1 MKVRIHEI
9 AKELGIKSKDVVDK
23 AKDLALDVK
32 TASSAVS
39 PEEAEQ
45 LVNFIMTGDA
55 GSLVQSAAPANEI
68 SVEEA
73 APKTQAKVEK
83 VDREVKPSEV
93 PEPKKVEAEPEKKHV
108 APKAAEVV
116 GESKTT
122 PETKPVQTAVP
133 VSNQNAEPKKESNQ
147 ESLAQATVKKRRGLV
162 IVKKKRDRE
171 AEKSAEKPAEPVAE
185 PRKTPVE
192 ILKPE
197 ISIQDLS
204 EEEKALLDL
213 KRKKKQK
220 KHAPATSR
228 KEQEH
233 KIDILA
239 ERELK
244 TSTIDEDDDEQE
256 VMMIDLSDDTIKEKE
271 EQEKKRTLDENRV
284 RVQRKNPFMEQGIR
298 RSGRRK
304 KRPKKVEEK
313 EVEIG
318 AITIP
323 EDVRVYEFAD
333 KLGKNVGEVIKVL
346 FNLGVLVTKND
357 FLDNDALE
365 ILADEFEV
373 DIEIKNPLE
382 AIDYISSYDENE
394 DSEEALQERP
404 PVVTIMGHV
413 DHGKTSLLDYIRS
426 ARVAEGEAGGI
437 TQHIGAYMV
446 EKDGRKISFIDTPGH
461 EAFTEMR
468 ARGAQ
473 VTDVAIIVVAADD
486 GVQPQTKE
494 ALSHA
499 KAAEVPI
506 IIAVNKIDKP
516 DANPDKVMGEMAEV
530 GYTPVDWG
538 GEYEFVKIS
547 AKTGEGIDDLLE
559 TVLLQSEILELKANP
574 GRHAKA
580 VVVESSLEKGKGPV
594 ATVVV
599 QNGTLKQGESIVVDT
614 TYGRVRALIDDHGQ
628 QVKSIGPSEM
638 AVLTGL
644 NDVPP
649 AGSILVSVDSDAE
662 AREYAEKRAEHVRQ
676 KQLSKSTKVSF
687 DELSALAAEGKLQSL
702 PVIIKSDVQG
712 SLAAIEGSL
721 EKLKNEEVKINV
733 VHSAVGGITESDITL
748 AQASENTVILGFNVR
763 PTGSVKEKAK
773 SLGIQIKTYSI
784 IYDLIDDVKALLA
797 GMMSPVVEEEDTG
810 QAEVREVFTIPK
822 VGAIAG
828 CMVTDGIIDRNIKVR
843 IIRDGV
849 VIYSSTI
856 SSLKRFKDDV
866 KEVTKGYE
874 CGIMIDNFNDIKAG
888 DVLETYKEIEKK
900 REL

>member
-9 AKELGIKSKDVVDK
+9 AKELGIKSKDVVDR

-55 GSLVQSAAPANEI
+55 GSLAPSAPAAEAP
-68 SVEEA
+68 VEKP
-73 APKTQAKVEK
+73 APHKQARVEKVEK
-83 VDREVKPSEV
+83 VEKQPEPAVAEPVKKEEPTAGPEVSTT
-93 PEPKKVEAEPEKKHV
+93 PKKVETEKKPE
-108 APKAAEVV
+108 PKVEPAQATPS
-116 GESKTT
+116 ESKTET
-122 PETKPVQTAVP
+122 PKDTTK
-133 VSNQNAEPKKESNQ
+133 

-162 IVKKKRDRE
+162 IVKKKRDRD
-171 AEKSAEKPAEPVAE
+171 AKKAPEKPIEP
-185 PRKTPVE
+185 TPVPKKAPAE

-204 EEEKALLDL
+204 EEEKAILDQ

-239 ERELK
+239 ERELNR
-244 TSTIDEDDDEQE
+244 STVDEEDDEQE
-256 VMMIDLSDDTIKEKE
+256 VMMIDLSDDAIKEKE
-271 EQEKKRTLDENRV
+271 EQEKKRSLDENRV
-284 RVQRKNPFMEQGIR
+284 RVQRKNPFMDQGIR

-313 EVEIG
+313 EVAVG

-373 DIEIKNPLE
+373 DVEIKNPLE
-382 AIDYISSYDENE
+382 AIDYISAYDEDE
-394 DSEEALQERP
+394 DSDEVLQERP

-413 DHGKTSLLDYIRS
+413 DHGKTSLLDFIRS

-499 KAAEVPI
+499 KAADVPI
-506 IIAVNKIDKP
+506 VIAVNKVDKP
-516 DANPDKVMGEMAEV
+516 EANPDLIMGQMAEI
-530 GYTPVDWG
+530 GYSPVDWG

-547 AKTGEGIDDLLE
+547 AKTGEGIEDLLE
-559 TVLLQSEILELKANP
+559 TVLLQAEILELTANP
-574 GRHAKA
+574 DRHAKA

-614 TYGRVRALIDDHGQ
+614 THGRVRALIDDHGK

-649 AGSILVSVDSDAE
+649 AGSVLVSVDSDAE

-676 KQLSKSTKVSF
+676 KELSKSTKVSF
-687 DELSALAAEGKLQSL
+687 DELSALAAEGKLQNL

-773 SLGIQIKTYSI
+773 ALGIQIKTYSI

-797 GMMSPVVEEEDTG
+797 GMMSPVIEEEDTG

-828 CMVTDGIIDRNIKVR
+828 CMVTDGTIDRNINVR
-843 IIRDGV
+843 VIRDGV

-856 SSLKRFKDDV
+856 NSLKRFKDDV
-866 KEVTKGYE
+866 KEVSKGYE
-874 CGIMIDNFNDIKAG
+874 CGIMIDNFNDVKPG